1 MAKLE
6 EWFKYKNGGPSGNGA
21 QAPPPP
27 PPASVTYY
35 YIYWFAS
42 NWLF

>member
-27 PPASVTYY
+27 ASVTYY
-35 YIYWFAS
+35 KIYWFAS